1 MTLALVKTSAT
12 KRQSTLQ
19 MCCRAEMIRI
29 YIRGSIVDAEPPLG
43 IFCDRNGGSGGG
55 GGQRVLMKPP
65 HRFFLRL
72 QPKPFATQ
80 DAQSMYLA
88 NDVILTASVDVVG
101 NSSNTQRTFVG
112 VICPRRY

>member
-1 MTLALVKTSAT
+1 MPPNTQKFSALVGGF
-12 KRQSTLQ
+12 
-19 MCCRAEMIRI
+19 IYFRI
-29 YIRGSIVDAEPPLG
+29 YIRGSIVDAEPPLD
-43 IFCDRNGGSGGG
+43 IFCDRGGSGGG
-55 GGQRVLMKPP
+55 GGQRVLIKPP
-65 HRFFLRL
+65 HRCFLRL